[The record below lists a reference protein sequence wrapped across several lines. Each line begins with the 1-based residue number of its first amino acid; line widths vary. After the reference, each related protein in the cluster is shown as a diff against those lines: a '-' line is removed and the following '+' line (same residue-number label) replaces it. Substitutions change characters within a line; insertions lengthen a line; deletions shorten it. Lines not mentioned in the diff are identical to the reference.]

1 MAIPGL
7 NVSLLNTV
15 ASEIGDGNALAL
27 LAGRLH
33 ENLRDCARLT
43 GELQQGPLLNVQNNV
58 LVSPDYA
65 RAITVIVSAVAPYP
79 EAREAV
85 IAALRDLD
93 AASTSAPA
101 LADQSR
107 GEAID
112 G

>member
-1 MAIPGL
+1 LKKGVGA
-7 NVSLLNTV
+7 
-15 ASEIGDGNALAL
+15 ASENGDSNSVWL
-27 LAGRLH
+27 LTRRLH
-33 ENLRDCARLT
+33 ENIRDCGRLA
-43 GELQQGPLLNVQNNV
+43 GEMQREPLLNIQNNV
-58 LVSPDYA
+58 LVNPDYS
-65 RAITVIVSAVAPYP
+65 RAIARIVSAVAPYP